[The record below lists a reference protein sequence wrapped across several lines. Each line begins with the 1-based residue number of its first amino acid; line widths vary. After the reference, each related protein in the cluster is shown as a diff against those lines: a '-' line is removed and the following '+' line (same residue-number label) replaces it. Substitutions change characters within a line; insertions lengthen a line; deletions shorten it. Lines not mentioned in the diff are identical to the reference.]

1 MQKGNVL
8 VIGNSGVGK
17 STLINAVLGEDVAK
31 TSWGEKG
38 ITSQLDIYEG
48 EPFNVIDTI
57 GFEPSI
63 FKSNKAI
70 NAVKKWSKKSAK
82 EENEDTQ
89 INVIWFCVDG
99 TSRKLF
105 PKAIKDLSKA
115 ISMWKSVPIVTVI
128 TKSYS
133 VPERDEN
140 IELVNGVFAKNKEL
154 TGRLK
159 AVIPVVASTYVL
171 NDMASAPPEG
181 ITELIEKTNELM
193 PDGMRAAQKDIA
205 KFNLLRKR
213 ALAQGAIMTATG
225 TAVVKTFINFGGS
238 DSAVLTTVESVLIET
253 IARIYNIDKTSEA
266 LMFIKGNIVNGNVNT
281 IAKTAISAVEKIP
294 KVDKLGS
301 MIINPLIAASV
312 VIVIG
317 ETAVIAFEKIYLGE
331 DVDEGTKKFKE
342 IFELEYVKE
351 FVENIKSAADTL
363 TEKSEPK
370 DIAQAATNVFAK
382 NTKKSEK

>member
-31 TSWGEKG
+31 TSWGETG
-38 ITSQLDIYEG
+38 TTSKLDIYEG

-70 NAVKKWSKKSAK
+70 SAVKKWSKKSAK
-82 EENEDTQ
+82 EENEDKQ

-115 ISMWKSVPIVTVI
+115 ISIWKTVPIITVI

-133 VPERDEN
+133 VPERTEN
-140 IELVNGVFAKNKEL
+140 IELVNRVFSKNKEL
-154 TGRLK
+154 SDRLK

-171 NDMASAPPEG
+171 NDIAAAPPEG
-181 ITELIEKTNELM
+181 ITELIEKTNDLM
-193 PDGMRAAQKDIA
+193 PDGMKAAQKDIA

-213 ALAQGAIMTATG
+213 ALAQGSIMTATG
-225 TAVVKTFINFGGS
+225 TAVAKTFINIGSS
-238 DSAVLTTVESVLIET
+238 DSAVLAAVENVLIDT
-253 IARIYNIDKTSEA
+253 VAKIYNVDKTSEA
-266 LMFIKGNIVNGNVNT
+266 LIFIKGNIVNGNVNK

-294 KVDKLGS
+294 KVNKLGS

-342 IFELEYVKE
+342 LFEVEFVKE
-351 FVENIKSAADTL
+351 FVEHIKSAADTL

-370 DIAQAATNVFAK
+370 DIAQAATNLFNK
-382 NTKKSEK
+382 NAKKSEK